1 MGLECSS
8 FDEYSDKIG
17 EADALSL
24 MTAPL
29 TGPLDFAQH
38 VLPRTILQFGSGGSG
53 TIVHGTTRSNPCFL
67 FMQSATCANRIV
79 FDGRS
84 LRWPEIVM
92 IPPVSHFTFACTG
105 LMQWISLAVP
115 AELTN
120 GITNGGFKKY
130 LVSMENAKTL
140 ITPPAAEMIKL
151 IEAATTARNGMRRAQ
166 PAHLQAIEASLLGI
180 LDRMLLA
187 SVSQRRCFDKRTE
200 KVMSTVLEC
209 LRRDSQIHV
218 VALLLWGLHMVLSGV
233 LRAFGPDLRRF
244 LGKALRNRFTAFGAG
259 LALTAVMQ
267 SSTATGLMTASLAA
281 DGVVSLV
288 PALAIMLGANVGT
301 TLIVQ
306 VLSFNVS
313 AAAPVLFVIGLITFR
328 VGG

>member
-1 MGLECSS
+1 MGWECST
-8 FDEYSDKIG
+8 FDEYSDKIR

-29 TGPLDFAQH
+29 MGPLDFAQH

-67 FMQSATCANRIV
+67 FMQSATCADRIV

-84 LRWPEIVM
+84 LQWPEIVM
-92 IPPVSHFTFACTG
+92 IPPASHFTFACTG
-105 LMQWISLAVP
+105 LTQWISLAVP

-130 LVSMENAKTL
+130 LVSIENAKTL
-140 ITPPAAEMIKL
+140 IAPPAAELTEL
-151 IEAATTARNGMRRAQ
+151 IEAATTARNGIRHAR

-180 LDRMLLA
+180 LDRILSD

-209 LRRDSQIHV
+209 LRRDGQIHV
-218 VALLLWGLHMVLSGV
+218 VALARAAGVSERTLHRLFWKYFHMGPKRYSKIRQLNLVRRAIRQNHSAPVNVTGILTEHGV
-233 LRAFGPDLRRF
+233 TEFGRF
-244 LGKALRNRFTAFGAG
+244 AIEYKALFNESPAET
-259 LALTAVMQ
+259 LHKH
-267 SSTATGLMTASLAA
+267 
-281 DGVVSLV
+281 LV
-288 PALAIMLGANVGT
+288 PQSDGYN
-301 TLIVQ
+301 
-306 VLSFNVS
+306 LSYGRMS
-313 AAAPVLFVIGLITFR
+313 
-328 VGG
+328 

>member
-1 MGLECSS
+1 MGWECSA
-8 FDEYSDKIG
+8 FDEYSDKIR

-67 FMQSATCANRIV
+67 FMQSATCADRIV

-84 LRWPEIVM
+84 LQWPEIVM

-105 LMQWISLAVP
+105 LTQWMSWAVP
-115 AELTN
+115 AELTS
-120 GITNGGFKKY
+120 GITNGGSKKY
-130 LVSMENAKTL
+130 LVSIENAKTL
-140 ITPPAAEMIKL
+140 IAPPAAELIKL
-151 IEAATTARNGMRRAQ
+151 IEAATTARNGIRHAR

-180 LDRMLLA
+180 LDTILSG

-209 LRRDSQIHV
+209 LRRDGQIHV
-218 VALLLWGLHMVLSGV
+218 VALARAAGVSERTLHRLFWKYFHMGPKRYSKIRQLNLVRRAIRQNHSAPVNVTGILTEHGV
-233 LRAFGPDLRRF
+233 TEFGRF
-244 LGKALRNRFTAFGAG
+244 AIEYKALFNELPAET
-259 LALTAVMQ
+259 LHKH
-267 SSTATGLMTASLAA
+267 
-281 DGVVSLV
+281 LV
-288 PALAIMLGANVGT
+288 PQSDGYN
-301 TLIVQ
+301 
-306 VLSFNVS
+306 LSYGRMS
-313 AAAPVLFVIGLITFR
+313 
-328 VGG
+328 

>member
-1 MGLECSS
+1 MGWECST
-8 FDEYSDKIG
+8 FDAYSDKIR

-67 FMQSATCANRIV
+67 FMQSATCADRIV

-84 LRWPEIVM
+84 LQWPGIVI

-105 LMQWISLAVP
+105 LTQWISLAVP

-120 GITNGGFKKY
+120 GVSNGGCKKY
-130 LVSMENAKTL
+130 LVSIENAKIL
-140 ITPPAAEMIKL
+140 ITPPAAEFIKL
-151 IEAATTARNGMRRAQ
+151 IEAAMTARNGIRRAR

-180 LDRMLLA
+180 LERILSD
-187 SVSQRRCFDKRTE
+187 SVSQGRCFDKRNE

-209 LRRDSQIHV
+209 LRRDGQIHV
-218 VALLLWGLHMVLSGV
+218 VALARAAGVSERTLHRLFWKYFHMGPKRYSKVRQLNLVRRAIRQNHAAPANVTGILTEHGV
-233 LRAFGPDLRRF
+233 TEFGRF
-244 LGKALRNRFTAFGAG
+244 AIEYKALFNESPAET
-259 LALTAVMQ
+259 LHKH
-267 SSTATGLMTASLAA
+267 
-281 DGVVSLV
+281 LV
-288 PALAIMLGANVGT
+288 PQSDGYN
-301 TLIVQ
+301 
-306 VLSFNVS
+306 LSYERMS
-313 AAAPVLFVIGLITFR
+313 
-328 VGG
+328 

>member
-1 MGLECSS
+1 MGWECST
-8 FDEYSDKIG
+8 FDEYSDKIR

-218 VALLLWGLHMVLSGV
+218 VALARAVGVSERTLHRLFWKYFHMGPKRYLKVRQLNLV
-233 LRAFGPDLRRF
+233 RRAIRQ
-244 LGKALRNRFTAFGAG
+244 NH
-259 LALTAVMQ
+259 
-267 SSTATGLMTASLAA
+267 
-281 DGVVSLV
+281 
-288 PALAIMLGANVGT
+288 
-301 TLIVQ
+301 
-306 VLSFNVS
+306 
-313 AAAPVLFVIGLITFR
+313 AAPVNVTGILTEHGVTEFGRFAIEYKALFSESPAETLHKHLVPQSAGYTLGYGR
-328 VGG
+328 AN